1 MVDVWRVKSRWNF
14 EFVKVV
20 ADKVTASS
28 VFINGNRVSKAS
40 DGVRYF
46 EDFSSAKEYATGL
59 LRRTIDE
66 SRKSM
71 EKAEEMLSKFNHAT
85 EETVPESKSRW

>member
-1 MVDVWRVKSRWNF
+1 MVDVWRVKSRWKF
-14 EFVKVV
+14 EFVKVA

-28 VFINGNRVSKAS
+28 VFIGGSRVAKSS
-40 DGVRYF
+40 DGVHYF
-46 EDFSSAKEYATGL
+46 EDFASAKEYATGI
-59 LRRTIDE
+59 LRMTIDE

-71 EKAEEMLSKFNHAT
+71 EKAEEILSTVLETT